1 MRIPGFRA
9 AGIAC
14 GIKRDRALDLALIAS
29 DRPTAVAGVFTTSQ
43 FPGAP
48 VRLSRS
54 RVRRGSARAV
64 LVNSGI
70 ANVATGAAG
79 VAAARSLTRE
89 TARALG
95 VPAVEVL
102 TSSTGVIGWPLPVER
117 IQAGIPEVVRRL
129 SPTGWNAAA
138 RAILTT
144 DTRIKLAQRA
154 PRGFALGGIAKGAGM
169 TMPKMATMLAYL
181 ATDLAVEPAFLRE
194 ALTEAVGTTFNAFT
208 IDGEMSTS
216 DTVLLFANG
225 ARGNRPL
232 GSRSPRA
239 RAFRSVLEEV
249 CTELVEKL
257 ARDGEGV
264 TRLADVIVTGAR
276 RERDAE
282 RVARSVANSVLVKT
296 ALFGADPNWGRV
308 VQAVGAAGVRLRP
321 ERIGIRIAGVELLRG
336 GEPVGGEAALRRS
349 ERGMRKRRVAIE
361 ISLGA
366 GRARAQILTTDLSY
380 EYVRINA
387 EYTT

>member
-14 GIKRDRALDLALIAS
+14 GIKRDGALDLALIAS

-64 LVNSGI
+64 LVNSGV

-79 VAAARSLTRE
+79 LAAARGLTRA

-95 VPAVEVL
+95 VPAGEVL
-102 TSSTGVIGWPLPVER
+102 TSSAGVIGWRLPVER
-117 IQAGIPEVVRRL
+117 ILAGIPEVVRRL
-129 SPTGWNAAA
+129 SPPGWNAAA

-181 ATDLAVEPAFLRE
+181 ATDLAVEPSFLRE
-194 ALTEAVGTTFNAFT
+194 ALSEAVGRTFNAFT

-216 DTVLLFANG
+216 DSVLLFANG

-239 RAFRSVLEEV
+239 RAFRSALEEV

-264 TRLADVIVTGAR
+264 TRLADVVVTGAR

-308 VQAVGAAGVRLRP
+308 VQAVGAAGVPLRP

>member
-1 MRIPGFRA
+1 MRVSGFRA

-29 DRPTAVAGVFTTSQ
+29 DRPTAVAGVFTTSR

-48 VRLSRS
+48 VRVSRS

-79 VAAARSLTRE
+79 VAAARSLTRA

-95 VPAVEVL
+95 VPTAEVL
-102 TSSTGVIGWPLPVER
+102 MSSTGVIGWRLPVER
-117 IQAGIPEVVRRL
+117 IEAGIPEVVRRL

-194 ALTEAVGTTFNAFT
+194 ALTEAVGRTFNAFT

-216 DTVLLFANG
+216 DSVLLFANG

-239 RAFRSVLEEV
+239 RAFRSALEDV

-308 VQAVGAAGVRLRP
+308 VQALGAAGVPLRP
-321 ERIGIRIAGVELLRG
+321 ERIAIRIAGVELLRG

-349 ERGMRKRRVAIE
+349 ERAMRKRRIAIE

>member
-14 GIKRDRALDLALIAS
+14 GIKRDGALDLALIAS

-64 LVNSGI
+64 LVNSGV
-70 ANVATGAAG
+70 ANVATGTAG
-79 VAAARSLTRE
+79 LAAARGLTRA

-95 VPAVEVL
+95 VPVAEVL
-102 TSSTGVIGWPLPVER
+102 TSSTGVIGWRLPVER

-181 ATDLAVEPAFLRE
+181 ATDLAVEPSFLRE
-194 ALTEAVGTTFNAFT
+194 ALSEAVGRTFNAFT

-239 RAFRSVLEEV
+239 RGFRSALEDV

-264 TRLADVIVTGAR
+264 TRLADVVVTGAR

-308 VQAVGAAGVRLRP
+308 VQAVGAAGVPLRP